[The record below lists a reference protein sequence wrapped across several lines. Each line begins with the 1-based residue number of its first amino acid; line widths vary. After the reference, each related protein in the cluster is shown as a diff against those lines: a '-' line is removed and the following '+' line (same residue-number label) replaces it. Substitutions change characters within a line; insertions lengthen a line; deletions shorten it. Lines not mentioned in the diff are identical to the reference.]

1 MAKARK
7 AAVAPAAPTAAPTLG
22 AQLAQVA
29 APAAPAAPAKAGQA
43 DLYVMGKRYRVKAGT
58 KHAHDQHWDL
68 IVAALVNGPQ
78 SFSAL
83 AALGTTVHASNAT
96 PYVRY
101 CVRRGWLV
109 PHQPQA

>member
-1 MAKARK
+1 MAKQRK
-7 AAVAPAAPTAAPTLG
+7 VATQPAAPTLG
-22 AQLAQVA
+22 SEIAQATQ
-29 APAAPAAPAKAGQA
+29 PAAPKAAPKAVQGEM
-43 DLYVMGKRYRVKAGT
+43 LVMGKRYRVKTGT
-58 KHAHDQHWDL
+58 KHAHDLHWDA

-78 SFSAL
+78 SFAAL
-83 AALGTTVHASNAT
+83 AELGKDVHVSNAV

>member
-7 AAVAPAAPTAAPTLG
+7 AATQPAAPTLG
-22 AQLAQVA
+22 SEIAQAT
-29 APAAPAAPAKAGQA
+29 APAAPKAAPKAVQG
-43 DLYVMGKRYRVKAGT
+43 DLLVMGKRYRVKTGT
-58 KHAHDQHWDL
+58 KHAHDLHWDA
-68 IVAALVNGPQ
+68 ICKALVDGPQ
-78 SFSAL
+78 SFSNL
-83 AALGTTVHASNAT
+83 AALGIPVHTSNAT